1 MEPLQKQIMILSNK
15 IDAIYLLL
23 EQLDRKVSL
32 YTGDRSDTE
41 VTDTNEFSE
50 ELSKADYLKFNPSTI
65 DASLEHKDV
74 LVDDNYQQ
82 KSDRSIEEFT
92 ADIQIHRLTAQ
103 LTAAYHRIAALEDQ
117 LLSKR
122 VN

>member
-1 MEPLQKQIMILSNK
+1 MEPLQKQIIVLSNK

-23 EQLDRKVSL
+23 EQLDRKVSA
-32 YTGDRSDTE
+32 YTGDRSGKEATE
-41 VTDTNEFSE
+41 RNDFSKK
-50 ELSKADYLKFNPSTI
+50 LSEADYLKFNPSTI